1 MTRAK
6 FECVEVIEGGEG
18 TQVKLT
24 PVVGGSEENEKFF
37 KYTPFG
43 KIELGILN
51 PDVVFVEGKQYYVD
65 FTESV

>member
-6 FECVEVIEGGEG
+6 FSCTEVVEGDEG

-24 PVVGGSEENEKFF
+24 PVVGGSAENESFF

-43 KIELGILN
+43 GIELGIVN
-51 PDVVFVEGKQYYVD
+51 PDVVFVEGKEYYVD
-65 FTESV
+65 FTEAN